1 MRDTWR
7 RARFREMWAT
17 KGAFGVVDDDADGAR
32 NPVRRAGWQDVSL
45 GEIMA
50 LEYGKALKDVDR
62 DGGDYPVYGSAG
74 IVGWH
79 SKAWVTEAP
88 WIVVGRKGTAG
99 SVHLVRSPGW
109 PIDTT
114 YWVSSK
120 SSSVLVEFLYLLLQA
135 ADLPKLCAQTGVP
148 GLNRE
153 RVYALKVLLP
163 PLGEQRRIV
172 DLISSIDQAIEAAKP
187 LISLVD
193 AVWASLIAKE
203 TSEVE
208 QIGLREVVATAKAGG
223 TPSRDRPDFYN
234 GDIPW
239 LKSGEVANG
248 EISEAEEAITEKG
261 LANSSA
267 WLVPAGA
274 VLVAMYGAT
283 AGAVGYLQRPM
294 ATNQAVLALI
304 GEPSQVDQRFLY
316 HWLRSRAEHMK
327 ARATGAAQPNLS
339 KARVLEEPFPLLDV
353 ESQRGLS
360 ITLDSILDIA
370 DQAKKFVSVATSLR
384 NQLGAALLSGEHTI
398 PESYDHL
405 LEDAS

>member
-1 MRDTWR
+1 MREGWISCAIGDVVEQVKRVQSLNDNEQYRLLGVRWYGMGAFHRETVTT
-7 RARFREMWAT
+7 ASSKANKFFRVHTGDFIYNRLFAW
-17 KGAFGVVDDDADGAR
+17 KGAFAVIEDELDGHCVSGEFPVFRTDPERLLPEYLFHYMAR
-32 NPVRRAGWQDVSL
+32 PQIWDRILLESTGSTATSRNRWKEDRFLSM
-45 GEIMA
+45 EID
-50 LEYGKALKDVDR
+50 L
-62 DGGDYPVYGSAG
+62 P
-74 IVGWH
+74 
-79 SKAWVTEAP
+79 
-88 WIVVGRKGTAG
+88 
-99 SVHLVRSPGW
+99 
-109 PIDTT
+109 PID
-114 YWVSSK
+114 V
-120 SSSVLVEFLYLLLQA
+120 
-135 ADLPKLCAQTGVP
+135 
-148 GLNRE
+148 
-153 RVYALKVLLP
+153 
-163 PLGEQRRIV
+163 QRRIV

>member
-1 MRDTWR
+1 MREGWISCAIGDVVEQVKRVQSLNDNEQYRLLGVRWYGMGAFHRETVTT
-7 RARFREMWAT
+7 ASSKANKFFRVHTGDFIYNRLFAW
-17 KGAFGVVDDDADGAR
+17 KGAFAVIEDELDGHCVSGEFPVFRTDPERLLPEYLFHYMAR
-32 NPVRRAGWQDVSL
+32 PQIWDRILLESTGSTATSRNRWKEDRFLSM
-45 GEIMA
+45 EID
-50 LEYGKALKDVDR
+50 L
-62 DGGDYPVYGSAG
+62 P
-74 IVGWH
+74 
-79 SKAWVTEAP
+79 
-88 WIVVGRKGTAG
+88 
-99 SVHLVRSPGW
+99 
-109 PIDTT
+109 PID
-114 YWVSSK
+114 V
-120 SSSVLVEFLYLLLQA
+120 
-135 ADLPKLCAQTGVP
+135 
-148 GLNRE
+148 
-153 RVYALKVLLP
+153 
-163 PLGEQRRIV
+163 QRRIV

-398 PESYDHL
+398 PDSYDHL